1 MNVLINADGGMLLE
15 LLVFMAIEGMNGDIT
30 DEFLGTRL
38 GVKK

>member
-1 MNVLINADGGMLLE
+1 MVLR
-15 LLVFMAIEGMNGDIT
+15 LLVFMAMEGNNGDIT